1 MKILFVVNELDFFL
15 RTHLNLANRIN
26 NFHDVALIADATK
39 NNQKDIAFVKKMG
52 ITLYE
57 LNRNKGDNKFLNYLI
72 FIFSLLKLIR
82 RINPSHIFY
91 ITLELSFFGS
101 LIAHLH
107 NAKKSIFIITGLGPF
122 FFKTELKYKIFHKL
136 QQYSFLF
143 LSLVKK
149 NFLFI
154 FLNKDD
160 QDLIANIYKIN
171 LSYTQIIHGEGIDE
185 SEFKIIDRDTSVVK
199 FLLASRLVKSKGI
212 ESYIKVAK
220 KIKQKYSNVKIS
232 IAGIF
237 DPDNTESIE
246 NGLFKELSTSYEIQ
260 FLGEVPHYEMEKCFH
275 DNTIFVLPSQREG
288 LPKAAA
294 EAASTGMPLIL
305 SDVPGCR
312 DCIEDNSSGILVT
325 YNNNKDL
332 YEAMERFVNN
342 PNLITA
348 MGKKSSILAKEKF
361 SLTTITEK
369 YLKIIS

>member
-26 NFHDVALIADATK
+26 NFHDVALIADASK
-39 NNQKDIAFVKKMG
+39 NNQKDIAFVKQMG
-52 ITLYE
+52 ISLYE
-57 LNRNKGDNKFLNYLI
+57 LNRKKSDNKFLNYLM

-122 FFKTELKYKIFHKL
+122 FFKKELKYKIFHKL
-136 QQYSFLF
+136 QRYSFLF
-143 LSLVKK
+143 LSRVKK

-185 SEFKIIDRDTSVVK
+185 SEFRIIDRDTSVVK

-212 ESYIKVAK
+212 ESYVKVAK
-220 KIKQKYSNVKIS
+220 KIKQKYSNVEFS

-237 DPDNTESIE
+237 DSDNPESIE
-246 NGLFKELSTSYEIQ
+246 NKLFKELSTSYEIQ
-260 FLGEVPHYEMEKCFH
+260 FLGEVPHYKMEQCFH

-288 LPKAAA
+288 LPKAAV

-312 DCIEDNSSGILVT
+312 DCIEDNSSGILVI
-325 YNNNKDL
+325 YNNSKEL
-332 YEAMERFVNN
+332 YEAMERFISN
-342 PNLITA
+342 PNLITT

-361 SLTTITEK
+361 SLTAITGK